1 MKNICYSGAILA
13 LTTLLLTGCEA
24 LQKEYMKITLRE
36 QDKVLTFGREA
47 GLEKSV
53 TFSSTTSWTA
63 SVQGDWLAVAPD
75 SGNSGSNT
83 ITVTTLTA
91 NDGNDGRTTEITL
104 TAGGDP
110 ATITVVQKGT
120 ESTDDP
126 DPNNPDP
133 DEPVVSDEKFITK
146 IRLTGTEDPNDVSD
160 FYIAYDENGNIVGT
174 DRFDIDM
181 EAGECIYYS
190 HVSHTVTGSDG
201 NEITVLTRNEWISTA
216 EMQSEK
222 SEYTSSILL
231 DDNGNAVRQPY
242 AVGDEDLWVEA
253 AYNAD
258 NTLKTWIWAGK
269 EYENQEIAAR
279 WENGNMVYFN
289 EEDITYA
296 PEYAAPETE
305 TGFDFGFLDNRIT
318 SSLDY
323 YYRETKDLINVIDV
337 PAGTNFK
344 NRIVSNIGSLRN
356 QGVEFSINAKAI
368 STPDWKWDLGFNV
381 AWNNNEITK
390 LTAQDDASSIVL
402 TGTVEGGTGTMIQ
415 AQGVN
420 HPANSFYVYEQVYD
434 QQGNPIEG
442 LYVDRNG
449 DGVINDE
456 DRYFCHKPAAD
467 VTMGFTSKLVWKAWD
482 FSFSLRASLNNYVYN
497 SVEAGGSDCNPTSV
511 YSFGALNNRPLMGVA
526 NNIQNLK
533 DNTLLSDYFVQNA
546 SFMKCD
552 NITLGYSF
560 KKLFGAPIG
569 GRVYAAVQNVF
580 TITKYKG
587 LDPEVEKGLDNNIYP
602 RPLTTLIGLSLNF

>member
-133 DEPVVSDEKFITK
+133 DEPVASDEKFITK

-181 EAGECIYYS
+181 EAGECIYYY

-258 NTLKTWIWAGK
+258 NTLKTWIWADK
-269 EYENQEIAAR
+269 EYESQEIAAR

-296 PEYAAPETE
+296 PEYAVPE
-305 TGFDFGFLDNRIT
+305 TGFDFGFFLEMGGDYYLERRIRLRILPH
-318 SSLDY
+318 SRKLDY
-323 YYRETKDLINVIDV
+323 PGFLVYGYTLHEPSGRDDRRFSEDIPVRIRRNGTRDIRVCGRVGAPLRNLLRRAGDAGVSQTGPVSSRKVRESTLSRTGTIL
-337 PAGTNFK
+337 PAAWETRWDGTQSAAPVHAF
-344 NRIVSNIGSLRN
+344 RIVIVR
-356 QGVEFSINAKAI
+356 
-368 STPDWKWDLGFNV
+368 
-381 AWNNNEITK
+381 
-390 LTAQDDASSIVL
+390 ASS
-402 TGTVEGGTGTMIQ
+402 
-415 AQGVN
+415 
-420 HPANSFYVYEQVYD
+420 
-434 QQGNPIEG
+434 
-442 LYVDRNG
+442 
-449 DGVINDE
+449 
-456 DRYFCHKPAAD
+456 
-467 VTMGFTSKLVWKAWD
+467 
-482 FSFSLRASLNNYVYN
+482 AS
-497 SVEAGGSDCNPTSV
+497 
-511 YSFGALNNRPLMGVA
+511 R
-526 NNIQNLK
+526 
-533 DNTLLSDYFVQNA
+533 
-546 SFMKCD
+546 
-552 NITLGYSF
+552 
-560 KKLFGAPIG
+560 
-569 GRVYAAVQNVF
+569 
-580 TITKYKG
+580 
-587 LDPEVEKGLDNNIYP
+587 
-602 RPLTTLIGLSLNF
+602 

>member
-24 LQKEYMKITLRE
+24 LQKEYMKITLRK

-133 DEPVVSDEKFITK
+133 DEPVASDEKFITK

-296 PEYAAPETE
+296 PEYAAPET
-305 TGFDFGFLDNRIT
+305 GFDFGFSSFSKIGLPPLPRIWVHPPRT
-318 SSLDY
+318 F
-323 YYRETKDLINVIDV
+323 RPGR
-337 PAGTNFK
+337 PAILRGHSGTN
-344 NRIVSNIGSLRN
+344 
-356 QGVEFSINAKAI
+356 
-368 STPDWKWDLGFNV
+368 ST
-381 AWNNNEITK
+381 E
-390 LTAQDDASSIVL
+390 
-402 TGTVEGGTGTMIQ
+402 
-415 AQGVN
+415 
-420 HPANSFYVYEQVYD
+420 
-434 QQGNPIEG
+434 
-442 LYVDRNG
+442 R
-449 DGVINDE
+449 
-456 DRYFCHKPAAD
+456 
-467 VTMGFTSKLVWKAWD
+467 
-482 FSFSLRASLNNYVYN
+482 
-497 SVEAGGSDCNPTSV
+497 
-511 YSFGALNNRPLMGVA
+511 GA
-526 NNIQNLK
+526 
-533 DNTLLSDYFVQNA
+533 
-546 SFMKCD
+546 
-552 NITLGYSF
+552 
-560 KKLFGAPIG
+560 
-569 GRVYAAVQNVF
+569 
-580 TITKYKG
+580 
-587 LDPEVEKGLDNNIYP
+587 
-602 RPLTTLIGLSLNF
+602 

>member
-133 DEPVVSDEKFITK
+133 DEPVASDEKFITK

-181 EAGECIYYS
+181 EAGECIYYY

-222 SEYTSSILL
+222 KEYSSPILL
-231 DDNGNAVRQPY
+231 DDN
-242 AVGDEDLWVEA
+242 
-253 AYNAD
+253 
-258 NTLKTWIWAGK
+258 
-269 EYENQEIAAR
+269 
-279 WENGNMVYFN
+279 
-289 EEDITYA
+289 
-296 PEYAAPETE
+296 
-305 TGFDFGFLDNRIT
+305 
-318 SSLDY
+318 
-323 YYRETKDLINVIDV
+323 
-337 PAGTNFK
+337 
-344 NRIVSNIGSLRN
+344 
-356 QGVEFSINAKAI
+356 
-368 STPDWKWDLGFNV
+368 
-381 AWNNNEITK
+381 
-390 LTAQDDASSIVL
+390 
-402 TGTVEGGTGTMIQ
+402 
-415 AQGVN
+415 
-420 HPANSFYVYEQVYD
+420 
-434 QQGNPIEG
+434 
-442 LYVDRNG
+442 
-449 DGVINDE
+449 
-456 DRYFCHKPAAD
+456 
-467 VTMGFTSKLVWKAWD
+467 
-482 FSFSLRASLNNYVYN
+482 RA
-497 SVEAGGSDCNPTSV
+497 
-511 YSFGALNNRPLMGVA
+511 
-526 NNIQNLK
+526 
-533 DNTLLSDYFVQNA
+533 
-546 SFMKCD
+546 
-552 NITLGYSF
+552 
-560 KKLFGAPIG
+560 
-569 GRVYAAVQNVF
+569 
-580 TITKYKG
+580 
-587 LDPEVEKGLDNNIYP
+587 
-602 RPLTTLIGLSLNF
+602 

>member
-269 EYENQEIAAR
+269 EYENQEIAGKR
-279 WENGNMVYFN
+279 EHGIFQRRRHNVCSGVCGPRNRNRIRLRILPHSRKLDYPGFLVYGYTLHEPSGRDDRRFS
-289 EEDITYA
+289 EDIPVRIRRNGARDIRVCGRVGA
-296 PEYAAPETE
+296 PLRNLLRRAGDAGVSQTGPVSSRKVRESTLSRTGTILPAAWETRWDGTQSAAPVHA
-305 TGFDFGFLDNRIT
+305 F
-318 SSLDY
+318 
-323 YYRETKDLINVIDV
+323 
-337 PAGTNFK
+337 
-344 NRIVSNIGSLRN
+344 RIVIVR
-356 QGVEFSINAKAI
+356 
-368 STPDWKWDLGFNV
+368 
-381 AWNNNEITK
+381 
-390 LTAQDDASSIVL
+390 ASS
-402 TGTVEGGTGTMIQ
+402 
-415 AQGVN
+415 
-420 HPANSFYVYEQVYD
+420 
-434 QQGNPIEG
+434 
-442 LYVDRNG
+442 
-449 DGVINDE
+449 
-456 DRYFCHKPAAD
+456 
-467 VTMGFTSKLVWKAWD
+467 
-482 FSFSLRASLNNYVYN
+482 AS
-497 SVEAGGSDCNPTSV
+497 
-511 YSFGALNNRPLMGVA
+511 R
-526 NNIQNLK
+526 
-533 DNTLLSDYFVQNA
+533 
-546 SFMKCD
+546 
-552 NITLGYSF
+552 
-560 KKLFGAPIG
+560 
-569 GRVYAAVQNVF
+569 
-580 TITKYKG
+580 
-587 LDPEVEKGLDNNIYP
+587 
-602 RPLTTLIGLSLNF
+602 

>member
-305 TGFDFGFLDNRIT
+305 TGFDFGFFLILENWIT
-318 SSLDY
+318 PASSYMGTPSTNL
-323 YYRETKDLINVIDV
+323 
-337 PAGTNFK
+337 PAGTTGDSPRTF
-344 NRIVSNIGSLRN
+344 RYEFDGTGRTSL
-356 QGVEFSINAKAI
+356 V
-368 STPDWKWDLGFNV
+368 
-381 AWNNNEITK
+381 
-390 LTAQDDASSIVL
+390 DASSITL
-402 TGTVEGGTGTMIQ
+402 SDMGSM
-415 AQGVN
+415 
-420 HPANSFYVYEQVYD
+420 
-434 QQGNPIEG
+434 GN
-442 LYVDRNG
+442 
-449 DGVINDE
+449 
-456 DRYFCHKPAAD
+456 
-467 VTMGFTSKLVWKAWD
+467 TMGRYAVGRSGTRIPYCHREGIQRLAMTIFFIYIRKRHRTGEESERTARPN
-482 FSFSLRASLNNYVYN
+482 RA
-497 SVEAGGSDCNPTSV
+497 
-511 YSFGALNNRPLMGVA
+511 FRPLSDAQILVTAPG
-526 NNIQNLK
+526 NIPKSRNCLPH
-533 DNTLLSDYFVQNA
+533 
-546 SFMKCD
+546 
-552 NITLGYSF
+552 GE
-560 KKLFGAPIG
+560 PIFLH
-569 GRVYAAVQNVF
+569 RN
-580 TITKYKG
+580 
-587 LDPEVEKGLDNNIYP
+587 
-602 RPLTTLIGLSLNF
+602 

>member
-305 TGFDFGFLDNRIT
+305 TGFDFGFFLIIENWIT
-318 SSLDY
+318 PASSYMGTPSTNL
-323 YYRETKDLINVIDV
+323 
-337 PAGTNFK
+337 PAGTTGDSPRTF
-344 NRIVSNIGSLRN
+344 RY
-356 QGVEFSINAKAI
+356 EF
-368 STPDWKWDLGFNV
+368 D
-381 AWNNNEITK
+381 
-390 LTAQDDASSIVL
+390 
-402 TGTVEGGTGTMIQ
+402 GTGRVTSAYVEEWELHYEI
-415 AQGVN
+415 
-420 HPANSFYVYEQVYD
+420 FYGEQEMQEY
-434 QQGNPIEG
+434 P
-442 LYVDRNG
+442 
-449 DGVINDE
+449 
-456 DRYFCHKPAAD
+456 KP
-467 VTMGFTSKLVWKAWD
+467 VL
-482 FSFSLRASLNNYVYN
+482 
-497 SVEAGGSDCNPTSV
+497 
-511 YSFGALNNRPLMGVA
+511 
-526 NNIQNLK
+526 
-533 DNTLLSDYFVQNA
+533 
-546 SFMKCD
+546 
-552 NITLGYSF
+552 
-560 KKLFGAPIG
+560 
-569 GRVYAAVQNVF
+569 
-580 TITKYKG
+580 
-587 LDPEVEKGLDNNIYP
+587 
-602 RPLTTLIGLSLNF
+602 